1 MTDFLTGL
9 SMDSD
14 GALAPGGLDYIEF
27 DARLARDGS
36 CPTTTK
42 ATYMALATFASI
54 EDHLTLTAEAVAA
67 WSSEARFALLPYRRT
82 VAECIGRSVDT
93 FDRAAADLVDRQ
105 FLLVQPQTA
114 PGNPAVPDANL
125 YRIVDR
131 ERWARQ
137 LLERAADPAPAPV
150 LGPDGN
156 PVPRVHRTPGIDYV
170 RLDARI
176 ARTGRRSPVYKS
188 VYAAVASFCH
198 IRSRSI
204 TERPPTIKEL
214 MACTGLG
221 RTAVT
226 GNLAQLRADGV
237 LATQDN
243 YTPRHDGG
251 GRLPSSYF
259 LLDARL
265 WRARAAARETR
276 ELAAFTGGWPHQPD
290 GGGRTTRTGVAAPAG
305 PGRPHHADTI
315 KSSNKT
321 SDSEPLPDAR
331 RASTGGKAGSA
342 RRTGAGTQP
351 KPNSGCAA
359 TKNPKPRTKT
369 IRTTTSRP
377 VPGEDQVFA
386 MVDAL
391 GVSNHPAIKVPPLRR
406 AVRELLSAGRTPE
419 HALNRIN
426 AGWWRAGV
434 PEKIARREIRGPVGY
449 LASILAAQDCERPD
463 CERGVILG
471 SGEECRICGLLRAE
485 RQADRARGY
494 LEQTTAELDQAAGR
508 QDEWNPQVAP
518 SPRAVPT
525 AAVATW
531 RCEAPGPDGFG
542 GPRCGRPGTGVPPA
556 LLMCPDCLSSLQA
569 AVRR

>member
-1 MTDFLTGL
+1 MTDFLTRL
-9 SMDSD
+9 SLDGD
-14 GALAPGGLDYIEF
+14 GAFAPGGLDYIEF

-42 ATYMALATFASI
+42 AAYMALATFCDI
-54 EDHLTLTAEAVAA
+54 EEHITLTAEEVAA
-67 WSSEARFALLPYRRT
+67 WSSDVRQALLPYRRT
-82 VAECIGRSVDT
+82 VAACLGRSVDT
-93 FDRAAADLVDRQ
+93 FDRAATDLVDRR
-105 FLLVQPQTA
+105 FLLVEPQTA
-114 PGNPAVPDANL
+114 PGNPAVPDANV
-125 YRIVDR
+125 YRLTDK

-137 LLERAADPAPAPV
+137 LLERAAAPGPAPV
-150 LGPDGN
+150 LGPDGH
-156 PVPRVHRTPGIDYV
+156 PIPRVHRAPGIDYV

-176 ARTGRRSPVYKS
+176 ARTGLRSPVYKA

-198 IRSRSI
+198 IHSRSI

-243 YTPRHDGG
+243 YSRQDGR
-251 GRLPSSYF
+251 GRLASSYF

-265 WRARAAARETR
+265 WRARAAAREDR
-276 ELAAFTGGWPHQPD
+276 ELAAFTGGWPHQTD
-290 GGGRTTRTGVAAPAG
+290 GGSRTTRTGVAAPDG
-305 PGRPHHADTI
+305 PGWPHHTDTI
-315 KSSNKT
+315 KSSNQT

-331 RASTGGKAGSA
+331 RAPTGGKARAA
-342 RRTGAGTQP
+342 RRQSAGTQP
-351 KPNSGCAA
+351 NPNSGSAA
-359 TKNPKPRTKT
+359 TKTTKPRTKT
-369 IRTTTSRP
+369 IRTTPSKP
-377 VPGEDQVFA
+377 VPGEDEVFA

-391 GVSNHPAIKVPPLRR
+391 GVSKHPAIKVPPLRR
-406 AVRELLSAGRTPE
+406 AVRDLLSAGRKPE
-419 HALNRIN
+419 HALARIN

-449 LASILAAQDCERPD
+449 LASILAAQDCELSD

-471 SGEECRICGLLRAE
+471 SGEECRACGLARAE
-485 RQADRARGY
+485 RQADRAREH
-494 LEQTTAELDQAAGR
+494 LEQSTAELDQAASGR
-508 QDEWNPQVAP
+508 GASERARTAP
-518 SPRAVPT
+518 PGPSS
-525 AAVATW
+525 AAVTW

-556 LLMCPDCLSSLQA
+556 LPMCPDCLDTLQKA
-569 AVRR
+569 IGHPM